1 MDTRPSA
8 TSVYYPLATM
18 STQVDW
24 LQGRSIQSVRYDEE
38 TEEWLFDFGDH
49 HVLQVAAPWRLLKEG
64 RIELGQ
70 CDHNQRFGLPAPVDA
85 PTTVLEAVKGRS
97 IIAATVADITADLSV
112 DFGAGVRLEVF
123 NNSGGYEGWTLSAP
137 GGRLLVAQGG
147 GAFAKWT
154 G

>member
-1 MDTRPSA
+1 
-8 TSVYYPLATM
+8 M

-38 TEEWLFDFGDH
+38 TEEWIFDFGEH

-85 PTTVLEAVKGRS
+85 PTAVLEAVKDRAV
-97 IIAATVADITADLSV
+97 IAATVADSTADLSI
-112 DFGAGVRLEVF
+112 DFAAGVRLEVF
-123 NNSGGYEGWTLSAP
+123 NNSGGYEGWTLNTP

-147 GAFAKWT
+147 GALAKWT
-154 G
+154 S